1 MARLVSAHA
10 RPIAGGVET
19 LMHVSGDADPV
30 NAPGPRSIQFTL
42 EDGLQWAGASALLGS
57 RRPLLWGI
65 LGTVLMPLW
74 RNR

>member
-30 NAPGPRSIQFTL
+30 NTPGAKVYRYTL
-42 EDGLQWAGASALLGS
+42 EDGLQWAGAAALLGS
-57 RRPLLWGI
+57 KKPLFWGI
-65 LGTVLMPLW
+65 LGTLMMPYW